1 MNQEEEASVNSLAVF
16 SIKRYLEENVEMF
29 RAGEISN
36 DIDTMTD
43 SSSSDGVD
51 TDILVDIV
59 ELVLEEQ
66 VFSGK
71 SDMNDLNDILS
82 GTNVR
87 VAPNRNYDE
96 VVKVQRRER
105 NFY

>member
-1 MNQEEEASVNSLAVF
+1 MNEEEEASANSLAVV

-43 SSSSDGVD
+43 ESSSEGVG
-51 TDILVDIV
+51 TDILVGIV

-71 SDMNDLNDILS
+71 SDMNQLNDMLS
-82 GTNVR
+82 NTSVR
-87 VAPNRNYDE
+87 VAPNKSYDE

-105 NFY
+105 NSY